1 MANERAK
8 EVIEAL
14 VDSVRQV
21 IKEKNVNYDEFHA
34 AVAFLVRLAAAG
46 EIPLLLA
53 VLLEATVDEV
63 THAASTSSTTTIQGP
78 FYVPG
83 APLLEPPCKLPRRA
97 DEAGDVVMV
106 SGTVRGTDG
115 EPLRGAEIDMW
126 QATGEIPGRY
136 STSTRASP
144 TTTCAGASAPT
155 PGGRSRWRPWFRP
168 VRDPQERSHRRALR
182 ADRPERVAA
191 AHLHFKVS
199 QPGYRTLTTQLFF
212 HGDDYSVQ
220 RG

>member
-1 MANERAK
+1 MHVLNLRRGRRPSPGTATDHRRLKVSCRPGRPVAAAARSARKTKGGAMANGRAK

-53 VLLEATVDEV
+53 VLLEAAVDEV

-83 APLLEPPCKLPRRA
+83 APLLE
-97 DEAGDVVMV
+97 
-106 SGTVRGTDG
+106 
-115 EPLRGAEIDMW
+115 
-126 QATGEIPGRY
+126 
-136 STSTRASP
+136 
-144 TTTCAGASAPT
+144 
-155 PGGRSRWRPWFRP
+155 
-168 VRDPQERSHRRALR
+168 
-182 ADRPERVAA
+182 
-191 AHLHFKVS
+191 
-199 QPGYRTLTTQLFF
+199 
-212 HGDDYSVQ
+212 
-220 RG
+220 